1 MSNNNAPAAPNY
13 GPIIRAQKEMAAED
27 MALQRQQFQW
37 AQQTYNENKATT
49 DKVVDSFL
57 QTQAANNANA
67 AKDRARYESIFQPL
81 EDSLAKDAL
90 DYASPE
96 RKAKEMSRAQASVAQ
111 NFEAGRQN
119 AVRDLEAFG
128 INPGATRFAALD
140 TGIRIQQG
148 AAEAAAANQAAERVD
163 ATARALRSEAINV
176 GRGYPTQVAGAYNTG
191 MGAGTGAINGNLATT
206 ASGANTMGTA
216 TQYGQLAA
224 NNLTGAANT
233 MNQGYQNN
241 LSAYQTQQQSS
252 GVGAAVGLAAA
263 GLKMFA
269 AEGGE
274 VPDEM
279 AAEYEGE
286 AIPQRASPSRGK
298 AIDDVPARLSVGEF
312 VMPKDTVDWLGQ
324 KHFYGLIEKAQ
335 KDRAEAKQRTGA
347 VPEMKA
353 VRTQAMQAA

>member
-96 RKAKEMSRAQASVAQ
+96 RKAKEMGRAQANVAQ

-148 AAEAAAANQAAERVD
+148 AAEAAAANQAA
-163 ATARALRSEAINV
+163 T
-176 GRGYPTQVAGAYNTG
+176 TQAWE
-191 MGAGTGAINGNLATT
+191 LA
-206 ASGANTMGTA
+206 
-216 TQYGQLAA
+216 
-224 NNLTGAANT
+224 
-233 MNQGYQNN
+233 
-241 LSAYQTQQQSS
+241 
-252 GVGAAVGLAAA
+252 
-263 GLKMFA
+263 
-269 AEGGE
+269 
-274 VPDEM
+274 
-279 AAEYEGE
+279 
-286 AIPQRASPSRGK
+286 
-298 AIDDVPARLSVGEF
+298 PARSTE
-312 VMPKDTVDWLGQ
+312 
-324 KHFYGLIEKAQ
+324 I
-335 KDRAEAKQRTGA
+335 
-347 VPEMKA
+347 
-353 VRTQAMQAA
+353 